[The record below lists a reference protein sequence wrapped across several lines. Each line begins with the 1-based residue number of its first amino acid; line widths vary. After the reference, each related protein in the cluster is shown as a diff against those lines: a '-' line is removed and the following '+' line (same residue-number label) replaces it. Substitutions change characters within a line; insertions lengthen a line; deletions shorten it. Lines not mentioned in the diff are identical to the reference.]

1 MLQKSMAQRR
11 PRSELKSVVL
21 YNKTDDEGKWVWIPI
36 SVGSWV
42 TMKPSAIG
50 SHGIKKRRLHDINI
64 HWKGLVKG
72 FKMSNGGKKVAK
84 IQVAHVYDYR
94 EMSKEK
100 VFIQPDFPRIDC
112 NCEYG

>member
-1 MLQKSMAQRR
+1 M
-11 PRSELKSVVL
+11 
-21 YNKTDDEGKWVWIPI
+21 G
-36 SVGSWV
+36 
-42 TMKPSAIG
+42 
-50 SHGIKKRRLHDINI
+50 
-64 HWKGLVKG
+64 
-72 FKMSNGGKKVAK
+72 NGGKKVAE

>member
-1 MLQKSMAQRR
+1 MGNN
-11 PRSELKSVVL
+11 ETI
-21 YNKTDDEGKWVWIPI
+21 NNW
-36 SVGSWV
+36 
-42 TMKPSAIG
+42 KPWN
-50 SHGIKKRRLHDINI
+50 KKRHLRDINI

-72 FKMSNGGKKVAK
+72 FKMSNGGKQVAN

-100 VFIQPDFPRIDC
+100 FCIQPDFPRIDC